1 MSAMNFEW
9 MRVAKNLLLEKEIKI
24 HKGRVSKNLQRIGIV
39 SVATV
44 LSRVLGLLR
53 DVLTF
58 AVFGVSAYAAAFLF
72 AFTLPNLFRRLLGE
86 GSLVAALVPTLTE
99 ELEENGRGG
108 AFGLL
113 SQVFSWLLVVTTLL
127 ALVCIGLFALIP
139 LIGGL
144 EDRWYLSSRLA
155 IFLFP
160 YLIFVCLA
168 AALAAALNVLHR
180 FAIPALTA
188 VWLNLAMIAALGGG
202 GFLFAESYEKQVLLL
217 CLGVLVGGFLQLVI
231 PFLALVKEGW
241 RPRFEWKM
249 TPRVKEVGMLMVP
262 GLAGTAIF
270 QVNVIVSRSLAFGVD
285 ESGVAILYLANRLM
299 EFPLGIFTIAVATVI
314 FPVLSR
320 HAVRG
325 DSENY
330 AATYRQGLRMILLI
344 TVPAA
349 AGISLL
355 SEPILELLFEYGAF
369 GATATALTV
378 PVLALFSWSL
388 PLYSIATFAT
398 RGFHSLK
405 NTSTPVRIAGASF
418 LINLGC
424 SLALMKPFGIFGLAL
439 ANLIAVFFQSA
450 ILQVRLI
457 VAAEPLELRR
467 IWSDFFKIAFATGA
481 MALLLWISLPW
492 TDDWFG
498 GGKIGE
504 AVRLLV
510 LIPGGAAI
518 YFGLVWFLRVE
529 GRQEVERI
537 VTRWIGRNR
546 EKSVKASADR

>member
-1 MSAMNFEW
+1 MT
-9 MRVAKNLLLEKEIKI
+9 RVAKNLLLEKEIKI

-86 GSLVAALVPTLTE
+86 GSLMAAFVPTLTE
-99 ELEENGRGG
+99 ELAENGREG

-113 SQVFSWLLVVTTLL
+113 SQVFSWLLVVTTIL
-127 ALVCIGLFALIP
+127 ALIGVGFFALIP

-144 EDRWYLSSRLA
+144 EERWYLSSRLA

-160 YLIFVCLA
+160 YVIFVCLA

-188 VWLNLAMIAALGGG
+188 VWLNLTMIAALGGG
-202 GFLFAESYEKQVLLL
+202 GWLFSETEEKQVLLL
-217 CLGVLVGGFLQLVI
+217 CFGVLVGGFLQLAI
-231 PFLALVKEGW
+231 PFFALMKEGW
-241 RPRFEWKM
+241 RPRFDWKV
-249 TPRVKEVGMLMVP
+249 TPRVKEIWMLMVP

-270 QVNVIVSRSLAFGVD
+270 QINVIVSRSLAFGVD
-285 ESGVAILYLANRLM
+285 ESGVAVLYLANRLM

-314 FPVLSR
+314 FPVLSQ

-325 DSENY
+325 DRENY
-330 AATYRQGLRMILLI
+330 AATFRQGLRMILLI

-355 SEPILELLFEYGAF
+355 SEPILKLLFEYGAF
-369 GATATALTV
+369 GAGATALTV
-378 PVLALFSWSL
+378 PVVALFAWTL

-398 RGFHSLK
+398 RGFHSMK
-405 NTSTPVRIAGASF
+405 NTSTPVRIAGISF
-418 LINLGC
+418 VINLGC

-439 ANLIAVFFQSA
+439 ANLISILFQSVA
-450 ILQVRLI
+450 LQIRLL
-457 VAAEPLELRR
+457 VEAERLQLQR
-467 IWSDFFKIAFATGA
+467 IWPDVFKMALATGA
-481 MALLLWISLPW
+481 MTFALALAIPLAESSIS
-492 TDDWFG
+492 
-498 GGKIGE
+498 GGKIAG
-504 AVRLLV
+504 AIRLLI
-510 LIPGGAAI
+510 LIPGGAGI
-518 YFGLVWFLRVE
+518 YFGLIWILRVE
-529 GRQEVERI
+529 GQQEVERMLM
-537 VTRWIGRNR
+537 RWRKKPIP
-546 EKSVKASADR
+546 ASIDE